1 MAITPVGGMIYAN
14 QNMQAAA
21 TKQTDFQ
28 ARLDAQNLAA
38 TESANAKDKEVREIR
53 PTEETYKIDPEKEH
67 QKEKSDEE
75 TGAREEQVFAKKRE
89 HQEEEEPSKEKS
101 DPLLGSTLD
110 LKI

>member
-1 MAITPVGGMIYAN
+1 MAITPVGGMVYAN

-28 ARLDAQNLAA
+28 ARLDAQKMAA
-38 TESANAKDKEVREIR
+38 SEATNDKNKEVREVR

-89 HQEEEEPSKEKS
+89 HKEKDDNDEPE
-101 DPLLGSTLD
+101 DPLVGHTLD
-110 LKI
+110 IKI

>member
-1 MAITPVGGMIYAN
+1 MAITPVGGMVYAN

-28 ARLDAQNLAA
+28 ARLDAQNVAA
-38 TESANAKDKEVREIR
+38 SESANDKNKEVREVR

-89 HQEEEEPSKEKS
+89 RSEEDDAENDN
-101 DPLLGSTLD
+101 DPLPGARLD
-110 LKI
+110 IKI